1 MFVPRYHLSIFE
13 CLISLKREY
22 IYIYIYIFVRER
34 ESMCVRKN
42 TKNEANNHSL
52 KYLFFLEF
60 QLAQQVKSLMVV

>member
-22 IYIYIYIFVRER
+22 IYIYIFCERER
-34 ESMCVRKN
+34 ESLCIRKN

-52 KYLFFLEF
+52 KYFFFLEF